1 MPHPF
6 GSFSTGNQ
14 FFKFLRIFWFIFSLF
29 EKHKQIIYVNMC
41 VNICTYM
48 CTYVSPFP
56 RYVMV
61 TYILPH
67 FFSLTLHLGPHS
79 LGDTEMF
86 LSENL

>member
-1 MPHPF
+1 
-6 GSFSTGNQ
+6 
-14 FFKFLRIFWFIFSLF
+14 
-29 EKHKQIIYVNMC
+29 MC

-61 TYILPH
+61 TCILPH
-67 FFSLTLHLGPHS
+67 FFSLTLYLGPHS